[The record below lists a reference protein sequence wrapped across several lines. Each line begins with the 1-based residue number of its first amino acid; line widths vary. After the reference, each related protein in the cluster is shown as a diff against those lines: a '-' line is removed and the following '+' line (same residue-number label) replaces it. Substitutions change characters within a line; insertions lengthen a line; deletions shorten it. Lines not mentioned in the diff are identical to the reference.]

1 MLIHEETSEALDVLY
16 GAFFDLNATLDRVA
30 SVMLN
35 DFSMQNAGE
44 IVHLNISH
52 TMPLLAD
59 VVSEIKDNYNL
70 SSIRPEVH
78 KDDRNYSNLSDMF
91 STVLKE
97 FSEVYEIM
105 NKVVDIAIA
114 HRDRNVTS
122 DMYRLFR
129 KYNIIMGQVNTLN
142 DKAQQMPTDFDKF
155 DFNISKWGIKGV
167 KL

>member
-1 MLIHEETSEALDVLY
+1 MLINLETSEALDILY
-16 GAFFDLNATLDRVA
+16 GSFFQLNALLDRVQ
-30 SVMLN
+30 SVLNN
-35 DFSMQNAGE
+35 DF
-44 IVHLNISH
+44 
-52 TMPLLAD
+52 TMPNASKYIHNLAHNCNGLAD

>member
-1 MLIHEETSEALDVLY
+1 MRFSSYNMEGRIKSKTKFINE
-16 GAFFDLNATLDRVA
+16 GVA
-30 SVMLN
+30 ECFNSVKYNNHYMLN
-35 DFSMQNAGE
+35 KHDIDIFE
-44 IVHLNISH
+44 IWN
-52 TMPLLAD
+52 
-59 VVSEIKDNYNL
+59 NYD
-70 SSIRPEVH
+70 SY
-78 KDDRNYSNLSDMF
+78 DRNYSNLADMF

-114 HRDRNVTS
+114 HRDRNVIS

>member
-35 DFSMQNAGE
+35 DFSMPNAGE

-59 VVSEIKDNYNL
+59 FVSEIKDNYNL

-78 KDDRNYSNLSDMF
+78 KDDRNYSNLADMF

-114 HRDRNVTS
+114 HRDRNVIS

>member
-1 MLIHEETSEALDVLY
+1 MLINLETSEALDILY
-16 GAFFDLNATLDRVA
+16 GSFFQLNALLDRVQ
-30 SVMLN
+30 SVLNN
-35 DFSMQNAGE
+35 DF
-44 IVHLNISH
+44 
-52 TMPLLAD
+52 TMPNASKYIHNLAHNCNGLAD

-78 KDDRNYSNLSDMF
+78 KDDRKYSNLADMF

>member
-1 MLIHEETSEALDVLY
+1 MLINLETSEALDILY
-16 GAFFDLNATLDRVA
+16 GSFFQLNALLDRA
-30 SVMLN
+30 QSVLNN
-35 DFSMQNAGE
+35 DF
-44 IVHLNISH
+44 
-52 TMPLLAD
+52 TMPNASKYIHNLAHNCNGLAD

-78 KDDRNYSNLSDMF
+78 KDDRNYSNLADMF

-129 KYNIIMGQVNTLN
+129 KYNIIMGQVITLN

>member
-35 DFSMQNAGE
+35 DFSMPNAGE

-78 KDDRNYSNLSDMF
+78 KDDRNYSNLADMF

-129 KYNIIMGQVNTLN
+129 KYNIIMGQINTLN
-142 DKAQQMPTDFDKF
+142 DKAQQTPTDFDKF

>member
-35 DFSMQNAGE
+35 DFSMPNAGE

-78 KDDRNYSNLSDMF
+78 KDDRKYSNLADMF

-129 KYNIIMGQVNTLN
+129 K
-142 DKAQQMPTDFDKF
+142 
-155 DFNISKWGIKGV
+155 
-167 KL
+167 

>member
-35 DFSMQNAGE
+35 DFSMPNAGE

-78 KDDRNYSNLSDMF
+78 KDDRNYSNLADMF

-142 DKAQQMPTDFDKF
+142 DKAQQMSTDFDKF

>member
-35 DFSMQNAGE
+35 DFSMPNAGE

-142 DKAQQMPTDFDKF
+142 DKAQQMSTDFDKF

>member
-1 MLIHEETSEALDVLY
+1 MLINLETSEALDILY
-16 GAFFDLNATLDRVA
+16 GSFFQLNALLDRA
-30 SVMLN
+30 QSVLNN
-35 DFSMQNAGE
+35 DF
-44 IVHLNISH
+44 
-52 TMPLLAD
+52 TMPNASKYIHNLAHNCSGLAD

-78 KDDRNYSNLSDMF
+78 KDDRNYSNLADMF

-114 HRDRNVTS
+114 HRDRNVIS

>member
-35 DFSMQNAGE
+35 DFSMPNAGE

-59 VVSEIKDNYNL
+59 VVNEIKDNYNL

-78 KDDRNYSNLSDMF
+78 KDDRNYSNLADMF

>member
-35 DFSMQNAGE
+35 DFSMPNAGE

-52 TMPLLAD
+52 TMPLFAD

>member
-35 DFSMQNAGE
+35 DFSMPNAGE
-44 IVHLNISH
+44 VVHIAISH
-52 TMPLLAD
+52 AMPLLAD

-78 KDDRNYSNLSDMF
+78 KDDRKYSNLADMF
-91 STVLKE
+91 SIVLKE
-97 FSEVYEIM
+97 FSDVYEIM

-155 DFNISKWGIKGV
+155 DYNISKWGIKGV

>member
-35 DFSMQNAGE
+35 DFSMPNAGE

>member
-35 DFSMQNAGE
+35 DFSMPNAGE

-142 DKAQQMPTDFDKF
+142 DKAHQMPTDFDKF

>member
-1 MLIHEETSEALDVLY
+1 LIHEETSEALDVLY

-35 DFSMQNAGE
+35 DFSMPNAGE

>member
-1 MLIHEETSEALDVLY
+1 MP
-16 GAFFDLNATLDRVA
+16 
-30 SVMLN
+30 
-35 DFSMQNAGE
+35 NAGE

-142 DKAQQMPTDFDKF
+142 DKAQQMSTDFDKF
-155 DFNISKWGIKGV
+155 DFNINKWGIKGV

>member
-1 MLIHEETSEALDVLY
+1 LLIHEETSEALDVLY

-35 DFSMQNAGE
+35 DFSMPNAGE

-78 KDDRNYSNLSDMF
+78 KDDRNYSNLSA
-91 STVLKE
+91 L
-97 FSEVYEIM
+97 
-105 NKVVDIAIA
+105 
-114 HRDRNVTS
+114 
-122 DMYRLFR
+122 
-129 KYNIIMGQVNTLN
+129 
-142 DKAQQMPTDFDKF
+142 
-155 DFNISKWGIKGV
+155 
-167 KL
+167 

>member
-1 MLIHEETSEALDVLY
+1 MLINLETSEALDILY
-16 GAFFDLNATLDRVA
+16 GSFFQLNALLDRA
-30 SVMLN
+30 QSVLNN
-35 DFSMQNAGE
+35 DF
-44 IVHLNISH
+44 
-52 TMPLLAD
+52 TMPNASKYIHNLAHNCNGLAD

-78 KDDRNYSNLSDMF
+78 KDDRNYSNLADMF

-114 HRDRNVTS
+114 HRDRNVIS

-155 DFNISKWGIKGV
+155 DFNISNWGIKGV

>member
-1 MLIHEETSEALDVLY
+1 LLIHEETSEALDVLY

-35 DFSMQNAGE
+35 DFSMPNAGE

>member
-1 MLIHEETSEALDVLY
+1 MLINLETSEALDILY
-16 GAFFDLNATLDRVA
+16 GSFFQLNALLDRVQ
-30 SVMLN
+30 SVLNN
-35 DFSMQNAGE
+35 DF
-44 IVHLNISH
+44 
-52 TMPLLAD
+52 TMPNASKYIHNLAHNCNGLAD

-78 KDDRNYSNLSDMF
+78 KDDRNYSNLADMF

-142 DKAQQMPTDFDKF
+142 DKAQQMPTDFDRF

>member
-16 GAFFDLNATLDRVA
+16 GAFFDLNATLDRVV
-30 SVMLN
+30 SVMQN
-35 DFSMQNAGE
+35 DFSMPNASE
-44 IVHLNISH
+44 IIHLKLSH
-52 TMPLLAD
+52 AMPLVAD
-59 VVSEIKDNYNL
+59 EVSKIKDNYNL

-78 KDDRNYSNLSDMF
+78 KDDRKYSNLSDMF
-91 STVLKE
+91 ETVLKE

-105 NKVVDIAIA
+105 NKVIDIAIA

-122 DMYRLFR
+122 DMYRIFR
-129 KYNIIMGQVNTLN
+129 KYNVIMGQVNTLY

-155 DFNISKWGIKGV
+155 DFNISAWGIKGV

>member
-35 DFSMQNAGE
+35 DFSMPNAGE

-122 DMYRLFR
+122 GMYRLFR

>member
-1 MLIHEETSEALDVLY
+1 MLINLETSEALDILY
-16 GAFFDLNATLDRVA
+16 GSFFQLNALLDRA
-30 SVMLN
+30 QSVLNN
-35 DFSMQNAGE
+35 DF
-44 IVHLNISH
+44 
-52 TMPLLAD
+52 TMPNASKYIHNLAHNCNGLAD

-78 KDDRNYSNLSDMF
+78 KDDRNYSNLADMF

>member
-35 DFSMQNAGE
+35 DFSMPNAGE

-78 KDDRNYSNLSDMF
+78 KDDRNYSNLADMF

-114 HRDRNVTS
+114 HKDRNVTS

-155 DFNISKWGIKGV
+155 DFNISKWGIKWV